1 MVFLVMLSCLIF
13 KCNADGGIPSFAAAP
28 FGPVTLPLLDEVVH
42 RCGDLLNPT
51 HLFSGQTVDIS
62 FTLGVFDD
70 ERNHDRA
77 FPHGRRNA
85 FDIAASHITGRENSW
100 EAGFEQV
107 WPTSRRPVR
116 SAQVF
121 WL

>member
-1 MVFLVMLSCLIF
+1 MTKEIT
-13 KCNADGGIPSFAAAP
+13 IEPSP
-28 FGPVTLPLLDEVVH
+28 
-42 RCGDLLNPT
+42 N
-51 HLFSGQTVDIS
+51 
-62 FTLGVFDD
+62 
-70 ERNHDRA
+70 
-77 FPHGRRNA
+77 GRRNA
-85 FDIAASHITGRENSW
+85 FDVAALHITGRENSW